1 MLVPAAVGLGR
12 VGSASPR
19 RPTHER
25 VVNATVHIT
34 VHINMG
40 DSPYGGVAHVVYS
53 EAIRTWNARG

>member
-12 VGSASPR
+12 VGKSR